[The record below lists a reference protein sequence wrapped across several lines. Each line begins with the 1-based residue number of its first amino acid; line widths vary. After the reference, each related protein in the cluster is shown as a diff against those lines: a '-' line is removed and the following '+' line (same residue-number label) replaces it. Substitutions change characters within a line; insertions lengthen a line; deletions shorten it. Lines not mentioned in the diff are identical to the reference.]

1 MKQCRSCLTRAESI
15 ADICP
20 VCGIDQDKL
29 RKDLTKREH
38 RTRRAARKIRC
49 VAMLH
54 LIGGGICIMILPEV
68 GMQVAL
74 AAFAIIN
81 LVLAIG
87 LIRYDYRAYKTAV
100 VFYFTLGIV
109 NTITVNLVAIPV
121 ILLLLYIVGNRHSK
135 AIFERRLP
143 ESD

>member
-1 MKQCRSCLTRAESI
+1 MKQCKSCLARAEAL

-29 RKDLTKREH
+29 RKDLTKGEKRI
-38 RTRRAARKIRC
+38 RSAARSIRC

-74 AAFAIIN
+74 AAFAIVN
-81 LVLAIG
+81 LALAIG
-87 LIRYDYRAYKTAV
+87 LIRYDYRAYKVAV
-100 VFYFTLGIV
+100 VFYFALGIV
-109 NTITVNLVAIPV
+109 NTITVNLLAIPV
-121 ILLLLYIVGNRHSK
+121 ALLLLYVVGNRNAK

>member
-1 MKQCRSCLTRAESI
+1 MKQCKSCLARAEAI

-20 VCGIDQDKL
+20 VCGIDQDKP
-29 RKDLTKREH
+29 RKDLTKREKQIR
-38 RTRRAARKIRC
+38 RTARNIRC

-74 AAFAIIN
+74 AAFAILN

-87 LIRYDYRAYKTAV
+87 LIHYDYRAYKAAV
-100 VFYFTLGIV
+100 VVYFTFGIV

-135 AIFERRLP
+135 AIFERRPP

>member
-1 MKQCRSCLTRAESI
+1 MKQCKSCLARAEAL

-29 RKDLTKREH
+29 RKDLTKREK
-38 RTRRAARKIRC
+38 RIRGAARTIRF

-54 LIGGGICIMILPEV
+54 LIGGGLCIMILPEV
-68 GMQVAL
+68 RMQVAL

-81 LVLAIG
+81 LALAIG
-87 LIRYDYRAYKTAV
+87 LIRYDYRAYKVAV
-100 VFYFTLGIV
+100 VFYFALGIV
-109 NTITVNLVAIPV
+109 NTITVNLFAIPF
-121 ILLLLYIVGNRHSK
+121 ILLLLYVVGNRNSK

>member
-1 MKQCRSCLTRAESI
+1 MKQCKSCLARAEAI

-29 RKDLTKREH
+29 RKDLTLREKRI
-38 RTRRAARKIRC
+38 RGAARSIRL

-74 AAFAIIN
+74 AAFAIVN
-81 LVLAIG
+81 FVLAIG
-87 LIRYDYRAYKTAV
+87 LIRYDYRAYKAAV
-100 VFYFTLGIV
+100 VFYFALGIV
-109 NTITVNLVAIPV
+109 NTITVNLFAIPV
-121 ILLLLYIVGNRHSK
+121 ALLLLYIVGNSNAK

>member
-1 MKQCRSCLTRAESI
+1 MKQCKSCLGRAEAI

-20 VCGIDQDKL
+20 VCGIDQDKA
-29 RKDLTKREH
+29 RKDLTKKEKRI
-38 RTRRAARKIRC
+38 RRAARNIRF

-81 LVLAIG
+81 LALAIG
-87 LIRYDYRAYKTAV
+87 LIRYDYRAYKIAV
-100 VFYFTLGIV
+100 VIYFALGIV
-109 NTITVNLVAIPV
+109 NTITVNLFAIPV
-121 ILLLLYIVGNRHSK
+121 ALLLLYVVGNRNAK
-135 AIFERRLP
+135 AIFERQLP